1 VASNPS
7 PAKQAAAPKDPSRAL
22 ETVLIEGDLSVLSPY
37 ERIRYYHA
45 VCDSLGLNPLTKPFE
60 YIRLNNRLVLY
71 AKRDCT
77 DQLRKLNRI
86 SIRLGETRTIQD
98 VYVVMATATEAT
110 GREDWSTGAVNIKGL
125 AGEDLANAMMK
136 AETKAKRRVTLS
148 IVGLGMLDESEIPI
162 EASTRAA
169 TRPAVSRKPADDLA
183 EFAGENPPK
192 QIAEDASHDPET
204 GEVIAGD
211 ERPHAIKLGVGEDGI
226 SGKEEWGAFCSDYKD
241 ALMQAEDEDTL
252 LAIVE
257 ENKDTMMTLA
267 STKSGAAA
275 ADRLRGVFTSCQIE
289 LRRRAAVTAND

>member
-1 VASNPS
+1 MASKVAT
-7 PAKQAAAPKDPSRAL
+7 QDAAPKDPSRAL
-22 ETVLIEGDLSVLSPY
+22 ETVLIEGDLSVLSPD

-86 SIRLGETRTIQD
+86 SIRLGEPRTIEG
-98 VYVVMATATEAT
+98 VYVVMAYATDAG
-110 GREDWSTGAVNIKGL
+110 GREDASTGAVNVKGL
-125 AGEDLANAMMK
+125 TGEALANAYLK
-136 AETKAKRRVTLS
+136 SETKAKRRVTLS
-148 IVGLGMLDESEIPI
+148 IVGLGMLDESEITI

-192 QIAEDASHDPET
+192 QIAEPPPAHDADT
-204 GEVIAGD
+204 GEIIDTD
-211 ERPHAIKLGVGEDGI
+211 ERPFAIKLGVGEDGV
-226 SGKEEWGAFCSDYKD
+226 SGKEEWTAWCSDYRD
-241 ALMQAEDEDTL
+241 ALMAAECEDDL

-257 ENKDTMMTLA
+257 QNKDVMLTMSA
-267 STKSGAAA
+267 TKAGAAA
-275 ADRLRGVFTSCQIE
+275 ADRLRAVFTGCQLE
-289 LRRRAAVTAND
+289 LRRRAAAA

>member
-1 VASNPS
+1 MASKA
-7 PAKQAAAPKDPSRAL
+7 PATQDAAPKDPSRAL
-22 ETVLIEGDLSVLSPY
+22 ETVLIEGDLSVLSPD

-125 AGEDLANAMMK
+125 VGENLANAMMK

-148 IVGLGMLDESEIPI
+148 IVGLGMLDETEISI

-192 QIAEDASHDPET
+192 QIAEPPPPAHAHDAET
-204 GEVIAGD
+204 GEIVDIG
-211 ERPHAIKLGVGEDGI
+211 ERPFAIKLGVGADGV
-226 SGKEEWGAFCSDYKD
+226 SGKEEWTAWCSDYRD
-241 ALMQAEDEDTL
+241 ALMAAECEDDL

-257 ENKDTMMTLA
+257 QNKDVMLTMSA
-267 STKSGAAA
+267 TKAGAAA
-275 ADRLRGVFTSCQIE
+275 ADRLRAVFTGCQLE
-289 LRRRAAVTAND
+289 LRRKAAAA

>member
-1 VASNPS
+1 MASKPLTKDA
-7 PAKQAAAPKDPSRAL
+7 PAKDPSRAL
-22 ETVLIEGDLSVLSPY
+22 ETVLIEGDLAVLSPD
-37 ERIRYYHA
+37 ERVHYYRK
-45 VCDSLGLNPLTKPFE
+45 VCESLGLNPLTKPFE
-60 YIRLNNRLVLY
+60 YIKLSGRLVLY
-71 AKRDCT
+71 CRRDGA
-77 DQLRKLNRI
+77 DQLRKINRI
-86 SIRLGETRTIQD
+86 SIRLGDARTIEG
-98 VYVVMATATEAT
+98 VYVVTAHATDAT
-110 GREDWSTGAVNIKGL
+110 GREDASTGAVSIKGL
-125 AGEDLANAMMK
+125 AGENLANAMMK
-136 AETKAKRRVTLS
+136 GETKAKRRATLS
-148 IVGLGMLDESEIPI
+148 ICGLGLLDETEIPL
-162 EASTRAA
+162 EAATRAA
-169 TRPAVSRKPADDLA
+169 TRPAPSRKPADDLA

-211 ERPHAIKLGVGEDGI
+211 ERPHAIKLGVGEDGV
-226 SGKEEWGAFCSDYKD
+226 SGKEEWGNWCSDYKD